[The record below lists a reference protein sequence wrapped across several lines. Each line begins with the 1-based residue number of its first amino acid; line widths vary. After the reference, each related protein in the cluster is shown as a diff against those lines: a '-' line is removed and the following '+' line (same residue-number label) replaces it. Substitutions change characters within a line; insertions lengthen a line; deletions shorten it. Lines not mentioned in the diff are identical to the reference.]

1 MSIGRTY
8 GAGCRQRSSW
18 FAGKAGCSIML
29 ITRVELENIKSYRRI
44 VIDLRQGTT
53 AISGSNGAGKTTLV
67 EAIGFALFDYL
78 PYNRDQFVREGEK
91 TGRVVVSLIG
101 GDERPYVV
109 ERRCGSGARWMVNDS
124 EADLRLEQKADVLDK
139 LHDIFGIDRER
150 PLDSLFRD
158 ALGVPQ
164 GTFTAIFLDSASKRK
179 QTFDTLLQIEDYK
192 TASDNLLET
201 QHYYRDQLRDQK
213 STIDR
218 LEFETRD
225 LENWHTQIEE
235 ERRID
240 AEKQRRNSQISEQ
253 IIHHETRKQQLDEQK
268 ARLNDL
274 TNQLHDAQS
283 RFDFAQT
290 TLHERLQ
297 ALEKAQRAHQIVQ
310 DSRTDQARFEQA
322 SDVLRGLRQD
332 AKQRDTLRQ
341 QRASCTNTQTQITT
355 QLRNLQDRLGEIA
368 RARQRVIELAPLV
381 DQQST
386 LEHQRD
392 ELRQQVNRYDEITAQ
407 GQKLVAQ
414 QKQLQQQLAG
424 CQQQISVI
432 EPLIP
437 LAQQLEARSEH
448 FNQLKIQLH
457 ERDEKRRQ
465 QREKQQQLQNYQQE
479 YKTLSENLRKAE
491 RNVQIIEEHRSEAET
506 LPELE
511 RERDSLIAQFNRLE
525 GNIEG
530 YERSREQSAGGQCPL
545 LHESCLNVQRH
556 GNGSLEAY
564 FEGLLTT
571 DKAQLT
577 QTRKQQQNLEQHIKK
592 IKPFAEALIKK
603 TLYVEKRDELTQRLQ
618 LNINTSE
625 QLQIELAALTQGLEQ
640 LTPLEQQLQASNQ
653 AWQESKRAD
662 QKVRELDALASRQE
676 QLQQFSAQQ
685 EDEIQRL
692 RDEATQ
698 LRDSRTQ
705 LQQID
710 TQLTTLNNPRGQS
723 QIHQGTIARE
733 SDFQQQQL
741 TKEGTLAEIEQELAQ
756 LDEQL
761 ARYSTLDQ
769 AIAQQELIIQQS
781 EAGHKLYHMYI
792 NEAQTLTER
801 QNTSQQQQQLTD
813 TATIHLQETKNA
825 HEQAQS
831 AFDEQEL
838 RNLVDLIEKLKR
850 EQSGLIQQIRYQQER
865 IEQLEHDIKEAEALR
880 VELTNAQQ
888 EFQTLE
894 DLQKMLDLFRKHI
907 KEAAPHVLHAMLT
920 DISAEAN
927 RIFGEIMGDRSAQLS
942 WHNDYE
948 ITLRRQGV
956 DRSFAQLSGGEQ
968 MSAAL
973 AVRLALLK
981 KLSTLNVAFFDE
993 PTQNMD
999 ELRRMNLAEQIR
1011 RVRGFDQL
1019 LVISHDDTF
1028 EQGLDSLIRLNKTR
1042 GETLVVSEDGILPAA
1057 ELGEAWQSV
1066 IQNDPSLLQTT
1077 N

>member
-1 MSIGRTY
+1 
-8 GAGCRQRSSW
+8 
-18 FAGKAGCSIML
+18 ML
-29 ITRVELENIKSYRRI
+29 ITRVELENIKSYRR
-44 VIDLRQGTT
+44 VEIDLRQGTT

-91 TGRVVVSLIG
+91 TGRVVVHLIG
-101 GDERPYVV
+101 GDERPYIV

-124 EADLRLEQKADVLDK
+124 EANLRLEQKADVLDK

-192 TASDNLLET
+192 TAADNLLET
-201 QHYYRDQLRDQK
+201 SHYYRDRLRDQQ

-218 LEFETRD
+218 LEIETRD
-225 LENWHTQIEE
+225 LESWRTQIAEA
-235 ERRID
+235 RSID
-240 AEKQRRNSQISEQ
+240 AEQKRRNSELSEQ
-253 IIHHETRKQQLDEQK
+253 IIRHETRKQQLDEQK
-268 ARLNDL
+268 AHLSDL
-274 TNQLHDAQS
+274 TNQLRDAQAH
-283 RFDFAQT
+283 FDFAQA
-290 TLHERLQ
+290 TLHERRQ
-297 ALEKAQRAHQIVQ
+297 AVEQAQNAHQIVQ
-310 DSRTDQARFEQA
+310 DSSADQSRFEQA
-322 SDVLRGLRQD
+322 SDVIRGLRQD
-332 AKQRDTLRQ
+332 AKQRDALRQ
-341 QRASCTNTQTQITT
+341 QQANSTNTHTQITT
-355 QLRNLQDRLGEIA
+355 QLHNLQERLNEIA
-368 RARQRVIELAPLV
+368 HARQRVVELAPLV
-381 DQQST
+381 DQQSA
-386 LEHQRD
+386 LEHQQD

-414 QKQLQQQLAG
+414 QKHLQQQLADY
-424 CQQQISVI
+424 QQQISTI
-432 EPLIP
+432 EPLMP

-457 ERDEKRRQ
+457 TRDEKRRQ
-465 QREKQQQLQNYQQE
+465 QQEKQQQLQTYQDE
-479 YKTLSENLRKAE
+479 AATLAANLSKAE
-491 RNVQIIEEHRSEAET
+491 RNLQLIEEYRSKVAT

-511 RERDSLIAQFNRLE
+511 QEREQLNAQIHYLE
-525 GNIEG
+525 GNIDG
-530 YERSREQSAGGQCPL
+530 YQRSREQSAGGQCPL

-556 GNGSLEAY
+556 GNVSLEAY
-564 FEGLLTT
+564 FENLLAS
-571 DKAQLT
+571 DKNRLA
-577 QTRKQQQNLEQHIKK
+577 QTRQHMQNVEQQINKLT
-592 IKPFAEALIKK
+592 PFAKALTKEE
-603 TLYVEKRDELTQRLQ
+603 LYIERRDSLSQQLQR
-618 LNINTSE
+618 NRASSE
-625 QLQIELAALTQGLEQ
+625 QLQAEQATLAQDLEQ
-640 LTPLEQQLQASNQ
+640 LTSLEQQLQESSQ
-653 AWQESKRAD
+653 AWQESRRAD
-662 QKVRELDALASRQE
+662 QKVRELGALTSRQE

-692 RDEATQ
+692 RAEAAQ

-710 TQLTTLNNPRGQS
+710 TQLTALNDPRGQS
-723 QIHQGTIARE
+723 QGYQGTIARE

-741 TKEGTLAEIEQELAQ
+741 GKEGKLAEIERELAQ

-761 ARYSTLDQ
+761 ARYNTLDQ
-769 AIAQQELIIQQS
+769 SIAQQELIIQQS

-801 QNTSQQQQQLTD
+801 QHASQQQQQLTD
-813 TATIHLQETKNA
+813 AATLHLQEMKSA

-831 AFDEQEL
+831 IFDEQEL
-838 RNLVDLIEKLKR
+838 LNLRELIGQLKQ
-850 EQSGLIQQIRYQQER
+850 EQSGLIQRMRYQQEQ
-865 IEQLEHDIKEAEALR
+865 IDQLEHNIKEAEALR
-880 VELTNAQQ
+880 IELTNAQQ

-894 DLQKMLDLFRKHI
+894 DLQKMLELFRKHI

-956 DRSFAQLSGGEQ
+956 ERSFAQLSGGEQ

-973 AVRLALLK
+973 SVRLALLK

-1028 EQGLDSLIRLNKTR
+1028 EQGLDSLIRLHKTR
-1042 GETLVVSEDGILPAA
+1042 GETQVVSEDGILPAA

-1066 IQNDPSLLQTT
+1066 TGAQISHITQSGPSLLQTT